1 MAISSITG
9 VRGWGGCREGGKSA
23 GGRPAQSGWGLFPL
37 AGRAVAGGQWGVV
50 PAPPTIVHLDADA
63 FFVSCELARR
73 PELRGRACAVG
84 GRERGIIASAS
95 YEARAAGVYTPMPTA
110 RALRVCPGLVLI
122 PPTPGLYGEVSAR
135 MFDLCGELTP
145 WVERS
150 SIDEGYL
157 DLRGNGL
164 ANEAAVAA
172 EVRRLQ
178 ERLWSELG
186 LPVSF
191 GVAANKLVAQV
202 ASKLRKPRGF
212 VVVPPGDEAGFL
224 APLPVGRL
232 PGIGPKTEARLAE
245 RHGLR
250 RIGELQALPEGS
262 LEAAFGAGWQEVRAA
277 AHGRDDRPVVTEPG
291 DARSYSQQET
301 FAADV
306 RDRDQLVRVLKG
318 MVDELLP
325 KVRRDGKRARTLTV
339 RVRFPDFSEGMRSRT
354 LPEAADLEAPFYPL
368 LEPLLAAAGA
378 GTRPVRLVGVRI
390 SGVEAGGGQLEL
402 FRGDEA
408 RRRRLARVR
417 DELNAARGAGAL
429 RHGHQ
434 LANPA
439 DDA

>member
-1 MAISSITG
+1 M
-9 VRGWGGCREGGKSA
+9 
-23 GGRPAQSGWGLFPL
+23 
-37 AGRAVAGGQWGVV
+37 V

-95 YEARAAGVYTPMPTA
+95 YEARSAGVYTPMPTA
-110 RALRVCPGLVLI
+110 RALRVCPGLILI
-122 PPTPGLYGEVSAR
+122 PPTPGLYGEVSSR

-157 DLRGNGL
+157 DLRGNAL
-164 ANEAAVAA
+164 ADEAAVTAV
-172 EVRRLQ
+172 VRRLQ
-178 ERLWSELG
+178 ERLWAELS

-212 VVVPPGDEAGFL
+212 VVVSPGGEAAFL
-224 APLPVGRL
+224 APLPLGRL
-232 PGIGPKTEARLAE
+232 PGIGAKTEARLAE
-245 RHGLR
+245 QHGLR
-250 RIGELQALPEGS
+250 LIAELQNLSEAA
-262 LEAAFGAGWQEVRAA
+262 LEAAFGAGWREVQAA
-277 AHGRDDRPVVTEPG
+277 ARGQYDRPVVTEAG
-291 DARSYSQQET
+291 DAQSYSQQET

-306 RDRDQLVRVLKG
+306 RDRAQLLRVLKG
-318 MVDELLP
+318 MIDELLP

-339 RVRFPDFSEGMRSRT
+339 RVRFPDFTEGMRSRT
-354 LPEAADLEAPFYPL
+354 LPEATDLEAPFYPL

-378 GTRPVRLVGVRI
+378 GSRPVRLAGVRL
-390 SGVEAGGGQLEL
+390 SGLEQGGGQLEL
-402 FRGDEA
+402 FGAAEA

-417 DELNAARGAGAL
+417 DQLNAARGAGVL

>member
-1 MAISSITG
+1 M
-9 VRGWGGCREGGKSA
+9 GWREGGKSA
-23 GGRPAQSGWGLFPL
+23 SDRPVQSGWGLFPL
-37 AGRAVAGGQWGVV
+37 AGPPPPDGQWGVV

-110 RALRVCPGLVLI
+110 RALRVCPALVLI

-157 DLRGNGL
+157 DLRGKGL
-164 ANEAAVAA
+164 ADEAAVSAV
-172 EVRRLQ
+172 VRRLQ
-178 ERLWSELG
+178 ERLWLELG

-191 GVAANKLVAQV
+191 GVAANKLLAQV

-212 VVVPPGDEAGFL
+212 VVVPPGGEAEFL

-232 PGIGPKTEARLAE
+232 PGIGAKTEARLVE
-245 RHGLR
+245 VHGLR
-250 RIGELQALPEGS
+250 LIGELQTLPDAK
-262 LEAAFGAGWQEVRAA
+262 LEAAFGSGWREVRAA
-277 AHGRDDRPVVTEPG
+277 ALGADDRPVMTEVG
-291 DARSYSQQET
+291 EARSYSQQET
-301 FAADV
+301 FASDV
-306 RDRDQLVRVLKG
+306 RDRAQLIQVLKG

-325 KVRRDGKRARTLTV
+325 KVRRDGKRVRTLTV
-339 RVRFPDFSEGMRSRT
+339 RARFPDFSEGLRART
-354 LPEAADLEAPFYPL
+354 LPAATDLEAPFYPL
-368 LEPLLAAAGA
+368 LEPLLTAAGA
-378 GTRPVRLVGVRI
+378 TSRPVRLVGVRF
-390 SGVEAGGGQLEL
+390 SGVEEGGGQLEL
-402 FRGDEA
+402 FAEAEA

-434 LANPA
+434 LANPG
-439 DDA
+439 DDT

>member
-1 MAISSITG
+1 
-9 VRGWGGCREGGKSA
+9 
-23 GGRPAQSGWGLFPL
+23 
-37 AGRAVAGGQWGVV
+37 VV

-95 YEARAAGVYTPMPTA
+95 YEARSAGVYTPMPTA
-110 RALRVCPGLVLI
+110 RALRVCPGLILI
-122 PPTPGLYGEVSAR
+122 PPTPGLYGEVSSR

-157 DLRGNGL
+157 DLRGNAL
-164 ANEAAVAA
+164 ADEAAVTAV
-172 EVRRLQ
+172 VRRLQ
-178 ERLWSELG
+178 ERLWAELS

-212 VVVPPGDEAGFL
+212 VVVSPGGEAAFL
-224 APLPVGRL
+224 APLPLGRL
-232 PGIGPKTEARLAE
+232 PGIGAKTEARLAE
-245 RHGLR
+245 QHGLR
-250 RIGELQALPEGS
+250 LIAELQNLSEAA
-262 LEAAFGAGWQEVRAA
+262 LEAAFGAGWREVQAA
-277 AHGRDDRPVVTEPG
+277 ARGQYDRPVVTEAG
-291 DARSYSQQET
+291 DAQSYSQQET

-306 RDRDQLVRVLKG
+306 RDRAQLLRVLKG
-318 MVDELLP
+318 MIDELLP

-339 RVRFPDFSEGMRSRT
+339 RVRFPDFTEGMRSRT
-354 LPEAADLEAPFYPL
+354 LPEATDLEAPFYPL

-378 GTRPVRLVGVRI
+378 GSRPVRLAGVRL
-390 SGVEAGGGQLEL
+390 SGLEQGGGQLEL
-402 FRGDEA
+402 FGADEA

-417 DELNAARGAGAL
+417 DQLNAARGAGVL

>member
-1 MAISSITG
+1 M
-9 VRGWGGCREGGKSA
+9 
-23 GGRPAQSGWGLFPL
+23 
-37 AGRAVAGGQWGVV
+37 
-50 PAPPTIVHLDADA
+50 
-63 FFVSCELARR
+63 ARR

-110 RALRVCPGLVLI
+110 RALRICPGLILI

-164 ANEAAVAA
+164 PDEAAVTLV
-172 EVRRLQ
+172 VRRLQ

-191 GVAANKLVAQV
+191 GVASNKLVAQV

-212 VVVPPGDEAGFL
+212 VVVPPGSEAAFL
-224 APLPVGRL
+224 APLAVGRL
-232 PGIGPKTEARLAE
+232 PGIGAKTEARLAE
-245 RHGLR
+245 QHGLR
-250 RIGELQALPEGS
+250 FIRELQTRPDEA
-262 LEAAFGAGWQEVRAA
+262 LEAAIGAAWREVRGAA
-277 AHGRDDRPVVTEPG
+277 NGQDERPVVTEAG

-306 RDRDQLVRVLKG
+306 RERTRLLRVLKG

-325 KVRRDGKRARTLTV
+325 KVRRDGKRVRTVTV
-339 RVRFPDFSEGMRSRT
+339 RVRFPDFSEGQRART
-354 LPEAADLEAPFYPL
+354 LTAATDLEAPFYPL

-378 GTRPVRLVGVRI
+378 DSRPIRLVGVRL
-390 SGVEAGGGQLEL
+390 SGVEDGGGQLQL
-402 FRGDEA
+402 FGEAEA
-408 RRRRLARVR
+408 RRRRLALVR

-439 DDA
+439 EEA

>member
-1 MAISSITG
+1 
-9 VRGWGGCREGGKSA
+9 
-23 GGRPAQSGWGLFPL
+23 
-37 AGRAVAGGQWGVV
+37 VV

-95 YEARAAGVYTPMPTA
+95 YEARSAGVYTPMPTA
-110 RALRVCPGLVLI
+110 RALRVCPGLILI
-122 PPTPGLYGEVSAR
+122 PPTPGLYGEVSSR

-157 DLRGNGL
+157 DLRGNAL
-164 ANEAAVAA
+164 ADEAAVTAV
-172 EVRRLQ
+172 VRRLQ
-178 ERLWSELG
+178 GRLWSELS

-212 VVVPPGDEAGFL
+212 VVVSPCGEAAFL
-224 APLPVGRL
+224 APLPLGRL
-232 PGIGPKTEARLAE
+232 PGIGAKTEARLAE
-245 RHGLR
+245 QHGLR
-250 RIGELQALPEGS
+250 LIGELQNLSEAA
-262 LEAAFGAGWQEVRAA
+262 LEAAFGAGWREVQAA
-277 AHGRDDRPVVTEPG
+277 ARGQDDRPVVTEAG
-291 DARSYSQQET
+291 DAQSYSLQET

-306 RDRDQLVRVLKG
+306 RDRAQLLRVLKG
-318 MVDELLP
+318 MIDELLP

-339 RVRFPDFSEGMRSRT
+339 RVRFPDFTEGMRSRT
-354 LPEAADLEAPFYPL
+354 LPEATDLEAPFYPL

-378 GTRPVRLVGVRI
+378 GSRPVRLAGVRL
-390 SGVEAGGGQLEL
+390 SGLAQGGGQLEL
-402 FRGDEA
+402 FGADEA

-417 DELNAARGAGAL
+417 DQLNAARGAGAL

>member
-9 VRGWGGCREGGKSA
+9 VTGVGWKDGENSA

-37 AGRAVAGGQWGVV
+37 AGRALPVGQWGVV
-50 PAPPTIVHLDADA
+50 SAPPTIVHLDADA

-122 PPTPGLYGEVSAR
+122 PPTPGLYGELSAR

-157 DLRGNGL
+157 DLRGNAL
-164 ANEAAVAA
+164 AEEAKVAA
-172 EVRRLQ
+172 TVRRLQ
-178 ERLWSELG
+178 ERLWSELA

-191 GVAANKLVAQV
+191 GIAANKLVAQV

-212 VVVPPGDEAGFL
+212 VVVSPGAEAEFL

-232 PGIGPKTEARLAE
+232 PGIGAKTEARLAE
-245 RHGLR
+245 HHGLR
-250 RIGELQALPEGS
+250 LIGEVQNLPEAL
-262 LEAAFGAGWQEVRAA
+262 LEAAFGAGWREVRAA
-277 AHGRDDRPVVTEPG
+277 ARGQDDRPVVTESG
-291 DARSYSQQET
+291 DAQSYSQQET

-306 RDRDQLVRVLKG
+306 RDHAHLVRVLKG

-325 KVRRDGKRARTLTV
+325 KVRRDGKKVRTLTV

-354 LPEAADLEAPFYPL
+354 LPNATDLEPPFYPL
-368 LEPLLAAAGA
+368 LEPLLAAAGVGA
-378 GTRPVRLVGVRI
+378 RPVRLAGVRL

-402 FRGDEA
+402 FGADEA
-408 RRRRLARVR
+408 RRRRLAHVR
-417 DELNAARGAGAL
+417 DQLNAARGAGAL

-439 DDA
+439 DDT

>member
-1 MAISSITG
+1 M
-9 VRGWGGCREGGKSA
+9 
-23 GGRPAQSGWGLFPL
+23 
-37 AGRAVAGGQWGVV
+37 V

-95 YEARAAGVYTPMPTA
+95 YEARSAGVYTPMPTA
-110 RALRVCPGLVLI
+110 RALRVCPGLILI
-122 PPTPGLYGEVSAR
+122 PPTPGLYGEVSSR

-157 DLRGNGL
+157 DLRGNAL
-164 ANEAAVAA
+164 ADEAAVTAV
-172 EVRRLQ
+172 VRRLQ
-178 ERLWSELG
+178 ERLWAELS

-212 VVVPPGDEAGFL
+212 VVVSPGGEAAFL
-224 APLPVGRL
+224 APLPLGRL
-232 PGIGPKTEARLAE
+232 PGIGAKTEARLAE
-245 RHGLR
+245 QHGLR
-250 RIGELQALPEGS
+250 LIAELQNLSEAA
-262 LEAAFGAGWQEVRAA
+262 LEAAFGAGWREVQAA
-277 AHGRDDRPVVTEPG
+277 ARGQYDRPVVTEAG
-291 DARSYSQQET
+291 DAQSYSQQET

-306 RDRDQLVRVLKG
+306 RDRAQLLRVLKG
-318 MVDELLP
+318 MIDELLP

-339 RVRFPDFSEGMRSRT
+339 RVRFPDFTEGMRSRT
-354 LPEAADLEAPFYPL
+354 LPEATDLEAPFYPL

-378 GTRPVRLVGVRI
+378 GSRPVRLAGVRL
-390 SGVEAGGGQLEL
+390 SGLEQGGGQLEL
-402 FRGDEA
+402 FGADEA

-417 DELNAARGAGAL
+417 DQLNAARGAGVL

>member
-9 VRGWGGCREGGKSA
+9 VTGWGGCREGGKSVR
-23 GGRPAQSGWGLFPL
+23 GRPAQSGWGLFPL
-37 AGRAVAGGQWGVV
+37 AGRAAAGGQWGVV

-110 RALRVCPGLVLI
+110 RALRVCPDLILI
-122 PPTPGLYGEVSAR
+122 PPTPGLYGEMSTR

-145 WVERS
+145 WLERS

-164 ANEAAVAA
+164 ADEAAVTVV
-172 EVRRLQ
+172 VRRLQ

-191 GVAANKLVAQV
+191 GVAANKLVSQV

-212 VVVPPGDEAGFL
+212 VVVPPGSEAAFL
-224 APLPVGRL
+224 APLAVGRL
-232 PGIGPKTEARLAE
+232 PGIGAKTEARLAE
-245 RHGLR
+245 QHGLR
-250 RIGELQALPEGS
+250 LIRELQTRPDEA
-262 LEAAFGAGWQEVRAA
+262 LEAAFGAGWREVRAT
-277 AHGRDDRPVVTEPG
+277 AHGQDERPVVTEAE
-291 DARSYSQQET
+291 DI
-301 FAADV
+301 
-306 RDRDQLVRVLKG
+306 RDRTRLLRMLKG

-325 KVRRDGKRARTLTV
+325 KVRRDGKRVRTVTV
-339 RVRFPDFSEGMRSRT
+339 RVRFPDFSEGQRSRT
-354 LPEAADLEAPFYPL
+354 LPAATDLEAPFYPL
-368 LEPLLAAAGA
+368 LEPLLGAAGA
-378 GTRPVRLVGVRI
+378 DSRPIRLVGVRL
-390 SGVEAGGGQLEL
+390 SGVEDGGGQLEL
-402 FRGDEA
+402 FGEAEA
-408 RRRRLARVR
+408 RRRRLALVR
-417 DELNAARGAGAL
+417 DGLNATRGAGAL

>member
-1 MAISSITG
+1 MSGRWEI
-9 VRGWGGCREGGKSA
+9 RGRQASPKWR
-23 GGRPAQSGWGLFPL
+23 RLFPL
-37 AGRAVAGGQWGVV
+37 AGPPPPGGQWGVV

-95 YEARAAGVYTPMPTA
+95 YEARAAGVFTPMPTA
-110 RALRVCPGLVLI
+110 RALRVCPGLILI

-135 MFDLCGELTP
+135 MFDLCGEFTP

-157 DLRGNGL
+157 DLRGKGL
-164 ANEAAVAA
+164 TDEASVSAS
-172 EVRRLQ
+172 VRRLQ
-178 ERLWSELG
+178 ARLWSELG

-212 VVVPPGDEAGFL
+212 VVVRPGAEAEFL

-232 PGIGPKTEARLAE
+232 PGIGAKTEARLVE
-245 RHGLR
+245 LHGLR
-250 RIGELQALPEGS
+250 LIGELQTLPDGK
-262 LEAAFGAGWQEVRAA
+262 LEAAFGSGWREVRAA
-277 AHGRDDRPVVTEPG
+277 ALGTDDRPVVTEIG
-291 DARSYSQQET
+291 EARSYSQQET
-301 FAADV
+301 FASDV
-306 RDRDQLVRVLKG
+306 CDRGQLIQVLKG

-325 KVRRDGKRARTLTV
+325 KVRRDGKRVRTLTV
-339 RVRFPDFSEGMRSRT
+339 RARFPDFSEGLRART
-354 LPEAADLEAPFYPL
+354 LPVATDLEAPFYPL
-368 LEPLLAAAGA
+368 LEPLLTAAGA
-378 GTRPVRLVGVRI
+378 AARPVRLVGVRF
-390 SGVEAGGGQLEL
+390 SGVEEGGGQLEL
-402 FRGDEA
+402 FGETEA

-434 LANPA
+434 LANPG
-439 DDA
+439 DDT